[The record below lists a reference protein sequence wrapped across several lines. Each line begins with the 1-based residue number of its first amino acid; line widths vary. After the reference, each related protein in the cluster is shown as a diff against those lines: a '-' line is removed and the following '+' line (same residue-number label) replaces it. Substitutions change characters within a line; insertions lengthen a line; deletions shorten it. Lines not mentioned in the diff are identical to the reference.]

1 MATTFGQLE
10 DKEIQQRLAIGS
22 TLQLF
27 QKNDFL
33 EMAVTQLEG
42 DDLNRYF
49 QEGESVSISRVRD
62 SGEASV
68 MTRRSGSDV
77 SLAEP
82 GYVVNN
88 IQLTDLYYKGFPI
101 YSYDAL
107 VDKYVRD
114 YVYSVGNAM
123 ALSIDKDIYNK
134 YRTWSLAASG
144 EAYIDYHPPIAIA
157 FKETSG
163 GAIDVFGRD
172 HLLYAGKILD
182 KENVPA
188 TNRKA
193 RIGTNAKTSF
203 LSDAIAVTGFAGAIA
218 ATSPGSQLLSTGM
231 PLNVAI
237 ERDGFMVKGSNTIS
251 GQDAVADL
259 GDGVAFEPLSAAADD
274 TTVFFKGDT
283 TTKTALGAVRVTVNQ
298 TANLVAGVAV
308 GKIARIGAANA
319 AAVAYGV
326 ILRVD
331 AANKYV
337 WLVPYGPKGD
347 KLKAAD
353 LGTPANVNLSIP
365 KINEVGVAGHPEA
378 INYATRLLRAPS
390 RNSGASEAR
399 AIITEHGLVSQLWAG
414 DFNIRQLKEDIMQT
428 VLWGAKAVDYRK
440 SCLLI
445 SA

>member
-10 DKEIQQRLAIGS
+10 DDIVQQRLCAGS
-22 TLQLF
+22 LLQLW
-27 QKNDFL
+27 QTNDFL

-42 DDLNRYF
+42 EDLSRYF
-49 QEGESVSISRVRD
+49 QEGESVSISRVKD

-82 GYVVNN
+82 EYVVNS

-107 VDKYVRD
+107 VEKYVRD
-114 YVYSVGNAM
+114 YVRSTGEALK
-123 ALSIDKDIYNK
+123 LSIDKDVYNK
-134 YRTWSLAASG
+134 YRTWSLAGSG
-144 EAYIDYHPPIAIA
+144 AVNIDCHPPIGIS
-157 FKETSG
+157 FKETAG
-163 GAIDVFGRD
+163 GVLDSFARE

-182 KENVPA
+182 KENVPP

-193 RIGTNAKTSF
+193 RIGVNAKTSF
-203 LSDAIAVTGFAGAIA
+203 LADATIVTGYAGAIA
-218 ATSPGSQLLSTGM
+218 SSNPGSQLITMGM
-231 PLNVAI
+231 PMNYAV
-237 ERDGFMVKGSNTIS
+237 ERDGFMVKASNTIS
-251 GQDAVADL
+251 GQAAVADI
-259 GDGVAFEPLSAAADD
+259 GDGVAYEPLSAAVDD
-274 TTVFFKGDT
+274 STVFFKGDMST
-283 TTKTALGAVRVTVNQ
+283 STALGAVRVTVNQ
-298 TANLVAGVAV
+298 TASLVAGVAV
-308 GKIARIGAANA
+308 GKIARLGAANA

-347 KLKAAD
+347 KLTAAQ
-353 LGTPANVNLSIP
+353 LGTPANINLSVPAIG
-365 KINEVGVAGHPEA
+365 EVGVAGHPEA
-378 INYATRLLRAPS
+378 INYATRLLRSPS
-390 RNSGASEAR
+390 RNSGASEFR
-399 AIITEHGLVSQLWAG
+399 SVISEYGLVSQLWAG

-440 SCLLI
+440 ACLMI